1 MLADAPA
8 NLGQRIG
15 EPSEPPGFA
24 HFAHVV
30 PLRVI
35 PVLQAPG
42 GVAPDGLEM
51 GSRIRRVEHVLVS
64 RRHGQA
70 SEAPHGVICTS
81 VSEALP

>member
-1 MLADAPA
+1 
-8 NLGQRIG
+8 
-15 EPSEPPGFA
+15 
-24 HFAHVV
+24 
-30 PLRVI
+30 VI